1 MKIRIDELKDKTL
14 ELSAEEPIE
23 GFDVLS
29 AMQGEEVSFT
39 RPLTIEVKARREF
52 DHVRVDGRV
61 TTKVKLSCS
70 RCLEEFEAAVDSTFV
85 IFYSEQTDEQMDE
98 EVELSEK
105 DLVSAYY
112 QGNEIDLTPEIVE
125 QVIMELPV
133 KPLCREECKGLCPTC
148 GAPLNS
154 GECGCSR
161 GDFNIK
167 FSALKDLK
175 LPK

>member
-1 MKIRIDELKDKTL
+1 MKIRLDELKDKTL

-23 GFDVLS
+23 RFDVLL
-29 AMQGEEVSFT
+29 AMQGEVSFP
-39 RPLTIEVKARREF
+39 RPLSIEVKARREF
-52 DHVRVDGRV
+52 DHVRVDGHV
-61 TTKVKLSCS
+61 STAIKLACS
-70 RCLEEFEAAVDSTFV
+70 RCLEEFETGIDSAFV
-85 IFYSEQTDEQMDE
+85 IFYTEQAGQPMDE
-98 EVELSEK
+98 EIELSEK

-112 QGNEIDLTPEIVE
+112 QGNEIDLTPEIEE

-133 KPLCREECKGLCPTC
+133 KPLCREECKGLCPSC
-148 GAPLNS
+148 GAPLNR
-154 GECGCSR
+154 GECGCNR